1 MNYAISEDLRN
12 ILFRTLL
19 KNTAPPNDNFLAENQ
34 IVNYCRSNLLRKAD
48 GSRFDAELKLHAFRL
63 IFTYQSVAY
72 HAVQ

>member
-34 IVNYCRSNLLRKAD
+34 IVNYCRSNLLRKACKC
-48 GSRFDAELKLHAFRL
+48 GGRFDTELRIPYF
-63 IFTYQSVAY
+63 FS
-72 HAVQ
+72 